1 MDQVKLAMEREINR
15 IELAIINLQESLE
28 RNIKDYNVYYGESL

>member
-28 RNIKDYNVYYGESL
+28 RNIKDYNVYYAESL